1 VPSYIKP
8 YTRILSWT
16 IPLVFEEEANREV
29 ISDYMDVSPV
39 IRGVMKYFKSYYRA
53 SLGRVLVQNLVQGY
67 KISPDPRSL
76 VLRTID
82 DFLDR
87 CCKEQLTS
95 IDDVKASMLNET
107 GIKFIEQVFEKLNK
121 DIVPLIARPMQW
133 LVMISNG
140 NEKKLTRL
148 CWVVEIKG
156 KLEIRKYGFS
166 NILLVVSEATLEK
179 INSADLKSIK
189 RNATKKEEINDRWAQ
204 LAAESQLEGVVE
216 ASEAAAEVAEEQQE
230 LEEKKIVGS
239 VE

>member
-16 IPLVFEEEANREV
+16 IPLVFEEEANREA
-29 ISDYMDVSPV
+29 ISDYMDISPV

-53 SLGRVLVQNLVQGY
+53 SLGRVLIQNLIQGY

-121 DIVPLIARPMQW
+121 DVVPLIARPMQW

-148 CWVVEIKG
+148 CWVVEING
-156 KLEIRKYGFS
+156 KVEIRKYGFS
-166 NILLVVSEATLEK
+166 NILLVISEATLEK

-189 RNATKKEEINDRWAQ
+189 RNATKKEEINDKWAQ
-204 LAAESQLEGVVE
+204 LVAESQLERVVE
-216 ASEAAAEVAEEQQE
+216 APEVAAEVAEEQQE